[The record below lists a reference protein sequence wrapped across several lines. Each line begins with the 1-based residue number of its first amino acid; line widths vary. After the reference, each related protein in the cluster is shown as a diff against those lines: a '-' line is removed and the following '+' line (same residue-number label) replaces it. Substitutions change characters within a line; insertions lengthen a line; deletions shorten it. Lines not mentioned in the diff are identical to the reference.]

1 MIRRSQC
8 VCVCV
13 FTQIS
18 HISKLSAH
26 FFEGKYM
33 QDAADNRT
41 LSEQITIFPKMGRKP
56 EYILIQFIN
65 CRKDSVF

>member
-1 MIRRSQC
+1 MC

-18 HISKLSAH
+18 HISKFTRH
-26 FFEGKYM
+26 FLEGKYM

-56 EYILIQFIN
+56 EYIL
-65 CRKDSVF
+65 SVF